1 METQPTVQSSFTINE
16 PLYTAKEIILSLV
29 AVLVAWLLVTPFAIG
44 LQNANL
50 VSVFAVVAYGLL
62 FAFVVAASYAV
73 LTFMRLGRF
82 QKVTRS
88 MLEQIGYKNVT
99 FKPGNCFT
107 ASNRHG
113 NYVRGSLCRIDMKS
127 DWAREHTYAIVEF

>member
-88 MLEQIGYKNVT
+88 ML
-99 FKPGNCFT
+99 
-107 ASNRHG
+107 
-113 NYVRGSLCRIDMKS
+113 
-127 DWAREHTYAIVEF
+127 